1 MAQPP
6 IGEGV
11 VVDVPATTANL
22 GPGFDCLG
30 AALDLNNRFELR
42 VVEGGVDRFDLHIE
56 GSEGTHLRGG
66 PDNLIY
72 RSAQRV
78 WLEAGC
84 EPVGL
89 EARVRLAVPPARG
102 LGSSAAAIV
111 AGLIGANALIGD
123 PLGREKLLELAIA
136 IEGHPDNVVPSL
148 LGGLCLTAKTAVPN
162 WRVMRCEWR
171 DTVKAVVAIPGIRL
185 STAEARRAMPRSI
198 PIPDAVTNLGSL
210 TLLLRGLR
218 TGDGTLIHDGMHD
231 RIHEPYRWGLIQGGR
246 EVRQAALDAGAW
258 GCVISGAG
266 PSVLALAPEDAAH
279 EVGQA
284 MVAAWEASGVSS
296 RHAVL
301 GLQHSGSA
309 WTPLPGATPP
319 AVSPPTPNPG
329 PKRPV
334 APAAAGGARA
344 RSRGRQG

>member
-78 WLEAGC
+78 WREAGC

-162 WRVMRCEWR
+162 WRVMRCGWHEAVR
-171 DTVKAVVAIPGIRL
+171 AVVAIPGIRL

-246 EVRQAALDAGAW
+246 EVRQAAMDAGAW

-266 PSVLALAPEDAAH
+266 PSVLALAPDEAAH
-279 EVGQA
+279 AVGQA
-284 MVAAWEASGVSS
+284 MEAAWEASGVSS

-309 WTPLPGATPP
+309 WTPLPGATAP
-319 AVSPPTPNPG
+319 AVVPNPG
-329 PKRPV
+329 PKRPEG
-334 APAAAGGARA
+334 AAATGSRA
-344 RSRGRQG
+344 RSRGRQS